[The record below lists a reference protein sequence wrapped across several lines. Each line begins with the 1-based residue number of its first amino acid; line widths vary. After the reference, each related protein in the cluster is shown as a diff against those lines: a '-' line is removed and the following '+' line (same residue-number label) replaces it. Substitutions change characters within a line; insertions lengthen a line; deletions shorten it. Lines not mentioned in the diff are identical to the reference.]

1 MKNILI
7 PALAIFLLT
16 SAGALAQSTTE
27 KVEEKAEQDVVST
40 ETSVEKAAKKTG
52 AAVEKAARKTKEV
65 AKNAADTTVKSVKK
79 AGKDVVNSDIYKKI
93 ETELGKPFTP
103 EQQEKYAEAWKA
115 AQQKARA
122 TEKEFSDKVSEITGV
137 AKTKTKKI
145 VKDAGL

>member
-1 MKNILI
+1 MKKILI
-7 PALAIFLLT
+7 PSLAIFLLT
-16 SAGALAQSTTE
+16 AAGAMAQSTTQT
-27 KVEEKAEQDVVST
+27 VEDKAEQAMVST

-52 AAVEKAARKTKEV
+52 DM
-65 AKNAADTTVKSVKK
+65 AKKAADTTVKRVKK

-103 EQQEKYAEAWKA
+103 EQQKKYAEAWKA